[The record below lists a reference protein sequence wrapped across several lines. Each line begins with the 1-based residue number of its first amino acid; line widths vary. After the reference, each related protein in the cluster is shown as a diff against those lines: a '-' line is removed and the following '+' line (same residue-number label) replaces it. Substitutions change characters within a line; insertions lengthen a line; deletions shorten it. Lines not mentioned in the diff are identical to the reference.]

1 MISIAKQLRK
11 SLSAVAGEIGNHNDR
26 IGHQGLVDICART
39 TPSTIGILQSS
50 IYFNVI

>member
-11 SLSAVAGEIGNHNDR
+11 SLSAVAGEIGSYNDR

-39 TPSTIGILQSS
+39 TQSTTGMLHTS
-50 IYFNVI
+50 IYFIVI